1 MKKLP
6 YGISNYEELVED
18 GYYYVDK
25 TMYIEKLENLA
36 EKRILFLR
44 PRKFGKTLFT
54 SMIENYYDIKK
65 VDEFEK
71 LYKDTYIGKNPTKLK
86 NSYHILKFNFSGID
100 TTGDETTI

>member
-54 SMIENYYDIKK
+54 STLENYYDFKK
-65 VDEFEK
+65 VK
-71 LYKDTYIGKNPTKLK
+71 
-86 NSYHILKFNFSGID
+86 SR
-100 TTGDETTI
+100 

>member
-36 EKRILFLR
+36 ERYIMILR
-44 PRKFGKTLFT
+44 
-54 SMIENYYDIKK
+54 
-65 VDEFEK
+65 
-71 LYKDTYIGKNPTKLK
+71 
-86 NSYHILKFNFSGID
+86 
-100 TTGDETTI
+100 